1 MTELESLKQE
11 MKRFGIEE
19 KGIHYYTSVYF
30 NEYVAAIGVGKTDE
44 VTFEDVR
51 NEAKKFHNTQI
62 IKGILVKT
70 YNKKSE
76 DNIEARERRVLIG
89 ERIPVST
96 LINECERVGH
106 TKSYFDVEWLRKY
119 QQENPSLEYIV
130 ERDPNDS
137 ERIVRGIKLRKG
149 DIVVGSEEELEDVY
163 ERIKSAVEKNMNPID
178 EGQSNNIPANNDV
191 HEDYEK

>member
-1 MTELESLKQE
+1 MIELESLKQE

-44 VTFEDVR
+44 VTFEDVK

-76 DNIEARERRVLIG
+76 DDIEARERRVLIG
-89 ERIPVST
+89 ERIPIST

-106 TKSYFDVEWLRKY
+106 EKSYFDVEWLRKY
-119 QQENPSLEYIV
+119 QRQDPSLEYIV
-130 ERDPNDS
+130 ERDPNDL
-137 ERIVRGIKLRKG
+137 EKMVRGVKLRKG
-149 DIVVGSEEELEDVY
+149 DIVVRSEEDLEEVY
-163 ERIKSAVEKNMNPID
+163 KRIKSAVEKNIASTE
-178 EGQSNNIPANNDV
+178 EGQANNIPVNNDAY
-191 HEDYEK
+191 EDYEK